1 MLVQETEDRIGS
13 DLLILEV
20 LDANSDHFVLV
31 DFCDFGVNLV
41 LDPVDHMFFLLFL
54 ESVFNSNLEFL
65 LAIVKKERTTIIGIE
80 T

>member
-31 DFCDFGVNLV
+31 DFRDFGVNLV

-54 ESVFNSNLEFL
+54 ESATYTQVLRFFMVHS
-65 LAIVKKERTTIIGIE
+65 R
-80 T
+80 

>member
-31 DFCDFGVNLV
+31 DFRDFGVNLV

-65 LAIVKKERTTIIGIE
+65 LAIVKKKRQR
-80 T
+80 

>member
-20 LDANSDHFVLV
+20 LNANSDHFVLV
-31 DFCDFGVNLV
+31 DFCDFGVYLV
-41 LDPVDHMFFLLFL
+41 LDPVDHMFFLLLL

-65 LAIVKKERTTIIGIE
+65 
-80 T
+80 